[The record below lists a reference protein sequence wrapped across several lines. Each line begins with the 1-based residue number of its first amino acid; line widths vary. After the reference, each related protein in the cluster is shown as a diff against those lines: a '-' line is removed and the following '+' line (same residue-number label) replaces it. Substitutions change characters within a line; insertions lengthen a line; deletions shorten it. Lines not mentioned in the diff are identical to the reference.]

1 MIEDK
6 IEQLTLE
13 AIKELEYEDCFLVD
27 LKVNNTRVEIY
38 LDSDESVTFEK
49 CRKISRKIEEVLD
62 EKQWLGEKYT
72 LEVSSAGVGKP
83 LKFARQYVKNIGRTI
98 EVKKFDGEK
107 IKGELSQANED
118 EIGVVFDETIKEGK
132 KKKKVKTEV
141 VIPMNEIKEAK
152 IKVSF

>member
-1 MIEDK
+1 MRGQNRFVSKSNI
-6 IEQLTLE
+6 LPYL
-13 AIKELEYEDCFLVD
+13 FL
-27 LKVNNTRVEIY
+27 LAWPLLST
-38 LDSDESVTFEK
+38 SV
-49 CRKISRKIEEVLD
+49 LAA
-62 EKQWLGEKYT
+62 GEKYT

-98 EVKKFDGEK
+98 EVKKFDGDK